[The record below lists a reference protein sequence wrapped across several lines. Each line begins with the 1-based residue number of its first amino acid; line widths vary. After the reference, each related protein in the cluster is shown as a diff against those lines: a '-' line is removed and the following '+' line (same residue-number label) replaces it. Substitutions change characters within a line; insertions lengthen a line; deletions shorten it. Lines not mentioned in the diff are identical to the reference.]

1 MWLIQRMLSHG
12 YVYGIRKD
20 FFRQKMPVMGSQHS
34 ACHMAMVYCLVEEIK
49 KKKTLKKSDRTSS
62 LGPTV
67 WHMDGIP

>member
-1 MWLIQRMLSHG
+1 MAHTENVVTWICVWYKERLLSAEDAS
-12 YVYGIRKD
+12 YGIPALSLPHGHGLLPGGRD
-20 FFRQKMPVMGSQHS
+20 
-34 ACHMAMVYCLVEEIK
+34 K